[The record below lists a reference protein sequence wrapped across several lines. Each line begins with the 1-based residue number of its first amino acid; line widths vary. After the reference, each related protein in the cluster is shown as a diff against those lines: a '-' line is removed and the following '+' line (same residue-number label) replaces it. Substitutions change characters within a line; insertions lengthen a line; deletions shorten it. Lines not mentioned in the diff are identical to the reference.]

1 MHVCALS
8 QFLLCIFLLSP
19 AKLAW
24 SRVIKIAV

>member
-1 MHVCALS
+1 VRALS

-19 AKLAW
+19 AKSAW

>member
-1 MHVCALS
+1 VRALY
-8 QFLLCIFLLSP
+8 QFLLCIVLLSP